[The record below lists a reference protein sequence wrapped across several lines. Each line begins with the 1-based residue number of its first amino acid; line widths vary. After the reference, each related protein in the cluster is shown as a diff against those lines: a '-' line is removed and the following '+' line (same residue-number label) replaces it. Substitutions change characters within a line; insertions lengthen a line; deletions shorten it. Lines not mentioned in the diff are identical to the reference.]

1 MPVASEE
8 KALHEIPLHLA
19 ELLSVV
25 PETMDVQRNP
35 SSHDNSK
42 PRLDILVDVAG
53 FSFAVEWR
61 SSNALPS
68 IASGI
73 DTLRQATGTKRNDV
87 IPLLAVPYMTPTGT
101 EHCEN
106 AEVSWLDLSGNAHI
120 VAPGLRIHVEGK
132 PNQYTR
138 RGRPSN
144 IFAPKSSRVA
154 RHLLRFP
161 DRTFLQKEIAQQT
174 GLSEG
179 YTSRVV
185 GRLEEV
191 RLLYRDDNGRVGVRD
206 PDLLLD
212 SWHEKYAFEKHHIQR
227 GTVAAHSGE
236 ELLHKVAKTLTHRD
250 ISYATTG
257 LSGAWLV
264 DGFASF
270 RTATF
275 YLRTA
280 PTDEDL
286 QALNFHEGSRGAN
299 LWLVMANDEGIFH
312 GVDRRRDIVHVHP
325 LQIYLDLKGHP
336 ERSDEAGSHLRKTTL
351 QWSSD
356 D

>member
-1 MPVASEE
+1 MPNISEK
-8 KALHEIPLHLA
+8 KARQEIPHHLG
-19 ELLSVV
+19 ELLGASQ
-25 PETMDVQRNP
+25 ENMDVRGQISTENGSRATA
-35 SSHDNSK
+35 DM
-42 PRLDILVDVAG
+42 LVDVAG

-61 SSNALPS
+61 GANSLPS

-73 DTLRQATGTKRNDV
+73 EGLQELNLDGA
-87 IPLLAVPYMTPTGT
+87 IPLLAVPYMTPTGA
-101 EHCEN
+101 ERCKN
-106 AEVSWLDLSGNAHI
+106 AEISWLDLSGNAHI

-161 DRTFLQKEIAQQT
+161 EETFFQKEIAEHT

-179 YTSRVV
+179 YTSQVV
-185 GRLEEV
+185 GRLEEAS
-191 RLLYRDDNGRVGVRD
+191 LLYRDTDGRVGVRD

-212 SWHEKYAFEKHHIQR
+212 SWREKYDFQKHHIQR
-227 GTVAAHSGE
+227 GRVAAHSGK
-236 ELLHKVAKTLTHRD
+236 ELVDKVADTLARRD

-257 LSGAWLV
+257 LSGAWLI

-280 PTDEDL
+280 PTDE
-286 QALNFHEGSRGAN
+286 ALREIRFHEGERGAN
-299 LWLVMANDEGIFH
+299 LWLVLPNDEGVFH
-312 GVDRRRDIVHVHP
+312 GVDRRRDIDHVHP
-325 LQIYLDLKGHP
+325 LQVYLDLKGHP
-336 ERSDEAGSHLRKTTL
+336 ERSDEAASHLRKTTL
-351 QWSSD
+351 QWSTD

>member
-1 MPVASEE
+1 MPSVSEE
-8 KALHEIPLHLA
+8 KARQEIPRHLT
-19 ELLSVV
+19 ELLGA
-25 PETMDVQRNP
+25 PLEDA
-35 SSHDNSK
+35 
-42 PRLDILVDVAG
+42 DIRREISARERARGKADMVIDLAG
-53 FSFAVEWR
+53 FSFVVEWR
-61 SSNALPS
+61 GSNSLPS

-73 DTLRQATGTKRNDV
+73 DRLRELSLDGD
-87 IPLLAVPYMTPTGT
+87 IPLLALPYMTPTGA
-101 EHCEN
+101 ERCKN
-106 AEVSWLDLSGNAHI
+106 AEVSWIDLSGNAHI

-144 IFAPKSSRVA
+144 IFAPKSSRVT

-161 DRTFLQKEIAQQT
+161 DETFLQKEIAEHT

-179 YTSRVV
+179 YTSRIV
-185 GRLEEV
+185 GRLEEA
-191 RLLYRDDNGRVGVRD
+191 RLLYRDDDGRVGVRD

-212 SWHEKYAFEKHHIQR
+212 SWREKYDFGKHDIQR

-236 ELLHKVAKTLTHRD
+236 ELVDKVADTLTQRD
-250 ISYATTG
+250 IAYATTG
-257 LSGAWLV
+257 LAGAWLV

-270 RTATF
+270 HTATF
-275 YLRTA
+275 FLRRA
-280 PTDEDL
+280 PNDDDL
-286 QALNFHEGSRGAN
+286 RELRFHEGARGAN
-299 LWLVMANDEGIFH
+299 LWLVLPNDEGVFDGI
-312 GVDRRRDIVHVHP
+312 DRHRDIVHVHP

-336 ERSDEAGSHLRKTTL
+336 ERSDEAASHLRKTTL

>member
-1 MPVASEE
+1 MPKVSEE
-8 KALHEIPLHLA
+8 QALKEIPLRLGQLLGASSEDVDACTPVSTEDRHLENA
-19 ELLSVV
+19 DMRVDIAGVSFVI
-25 PETMDVQRNP
+25 QWRG
-35 SSHDNSK
+35 SNS
-42 PRLDILVDVAG
+42 
-53 FSFAVEWR
+53 
-61 SSNALPS
+61 LPT

-73 DTLRQATGTKRNDV
+73 DDLLKWDLPGAV
-87 IPLLAVPYMTPTGT
+87 PLLALPYMTPAGA
-101 EHCEN
+101 ERCER
-106 AEVSWLDLSGNAHI
+106 ADMAWLDLSGNAHI

-144 IFAPKSSRVA
+144 LFAPKSSRVA

-161 DRTFLQKEIAQQT
+161 NKTFFQNQIAEAT

-179 YTSRVV
+179 YTSQVV
-185 GRLEEV
+185 GRLEEA
-191 RLLYRDDNGRVGVRD
+191 RLLYRDAGGLVGVRD

-212 SWHEKYAFEKHHIQR
+212 SWREKYDFQKHHIQR

-236 ELLHKVAKTLTHRD
+236 ELLNKVATTLTRRD

-257 LSGAWLV
+257 LSGAWLI

-280 PTDEDL
+280 PTDKTL
-286 QALNFHEGSRGAN
+286 RKLRFHEGERGAN
-299 LWLVMANDEGIFH
+299 LWLVLPNDEGVFH
-312 GVDRRRDIVHVHP
+312 GTERRRDILHVHP
-325 LQIYLDLKGHP
+325 LQVYLDLKGHP
-336 ERSDEAGSHLRKTTL
+336 ERSAEAASHLRNKTL
-351 QWSSD
+351 QWNTD